1 MIPQKEHGN
10 NQVLKDLI
18 LSHPYTIIALLLLSL
33 LGTFFSL
40 VTPLIMGK
48 LIDSVLDGKN
58 VSLLYPLLLGLSV
71 LFLISALSEY
81 ISSIVRGNLSLL
93 LFKELAYD
101 IFGAVQESS
110 LEDLQKIKTG
120 DLLTRTMGN
129 TNVAVQ
135 TITTIIPQIVMGII
149 GFILPFMIM
158 FSLNPQLTIIV
169 SSPFVLF
176 VISSVYYG
184 KKVKQFQRQSLD
196 SSAGMNSFL
205 KEAYSIVPLTKVFLL
220 EQWMHDKFAAWM
232 SEYYNA
238 SRDVIRVSSMSSS
251 IGMIIYGIP
260 TFLVLIF
267 GSLDVINGI
276 MSVGTFVAFITYTGR
291 FFSPIQSLSLLW
303 TTYKGSQASLDRIGE
318 VLSLKKELWGKKS
331 LVSCLETIEFEDI
344 CFSYDRRIIFKNFSA
359 TFKNGRNYLVGD
371 NGSGKSTIIRLL
383 CGLYRPDRGTILIDG
398 QDLSSLS
405 RESLRK
411 SVSVVFSDALI
422 FDGTISE
429 NILIGDRSASREDM
443 MNAAKKA
450 QLHEFVLGLPGQY
463 ETEVGESG
471 LNLSSGEKQKIAL
484 ARVILRDS
492 PIVIFD
498 EFTRSIDIESKKSIL
513 SVIRKMDNKI
523 IIIIT
528 HDSDEIEN
536 NCNLVGIEKVNI
548 SPIMDDN
555 RGENTSSALLTDS
568 PVAL

>member
-1 MIPQKEHGN
+1 
-10 NQVLKDLI
+10 
-18 LSHPYTIIALLLLSL
+18 
-33 LGTFFSL
+33 
-40 VTPLIMGK
+40 
-48 LIDSVLDGKN
+48 
-58 VSLLYPLLLGLSV
+58 
-71 LFLISALSEY
+71 
-81 ISSIVRGNLSLL
+81 
-93 LFKELAYD
+93 
-101 IFGAVQESS
+101 
-110 LEDLQKIKTG
+110 
-120 DLLTRTMGN
+120 
-129 TNVAVQ
+129 
-135 TITTIIPQIVMGII
+135 
-149 GFILPFMIM
+149 
-158 FSLNPQLTIIV
+158 
-169 SSPFVLF
+169 
-176 VISSVYYG
+176 
-184 KKVKQFQRQSLD
+184 
-196 SSAGMNSFL
+196 
-205 KEAYSIVPLTKVFLL
+205 
-220 EQWMHDKFAAWM
+220 
-232 SEYYNA
+232 
-238 SRDVIRVSSMSSS
+238 MSSS

-267 GSLDVINGI
+267 GSLDVITGI

-303 TTYKGSQASLDRIGE
+303 MTYKGSQASLDRIGE
-318 VLSLKKELWGKKS
+318 VLSLKKELWGIKS
-331 LVSCLETIEFEDI
+331 LATCLEKIEFEDI
-344 CFSYDRRIIFKNFSA
+344 CFSYDKRIIFNNFSA

-371 NGSGKSTIIRLL
+371 NGSGKSTLIRLL

-429 NILIGDRSASREDM
+429 NILMGDRSASREDM

-492 PIVIFD
+492 PIIIFD

-528 HDSDEIEN
+528 HDSEEIEN
-536 NCNLVGIEKVNI
+536 NCNLVGIEKVNTQ
-548 SPIMDDN
+548 SIMDDN
-555 RGENTSSALLTDS
+555 RGNNTSSALLTDS
-568 PVAL
+568 PAAL